1 MWKYHCHLLKIFL
14 SINFY
19 CRKKKR
25 YKQFKC
31 EPFVFLVRIYSLQH
45 EQVLVKLV
53 LQQNSFLAEEEDIRR
68 TYYANDSVK
77 TVLVTLR
84 RCISSQLLPK
94 TKMDLF
100 ERCVRFIIWFT
111 FLGDKIKSSVC
122 EYWICMNWQDC
133 KKNKGRRQILFRG
146 FFPLYGGVPQFRY
159 FCGYPAGKF
168 RWIVFD
174 GLTKMWGNKVSRT
187 ICFRLYWKFGLT
199 LYNKKHCQQ
208 RNNGP
213 KALTTLTHSTVWQF
227 KAEAEILIKLQLGFV
242 RQRARNTCLWQIH
255 VTILTNPCT
264 NFDKFI

>member
-100 ERCVRFIIWFT
+100 ERCVRFRSWFR
-111 FLGDKIKSSVC
+111 FVGDKIKSSVC

-146 FFPLYGGVPQFRY
+146 FLGPRGPLVEPSIPHPSRPVP
-159 FCGYPAGKF
+159 
-168 RWIVFD
+168 
-174 GLTKMWGNKVSRT
+174 S
-187 ICFRLYWKFGLT
+187 
-199 LYNKKHCQQ
+199 
-208 RNNGP
+208 RNNFSWVQRW
-213 KALTTLTHSTVWQF
+213 AVTLQ
-227 KAEAEILIKLQLGFV
+227 
-242 RQRARNTCLWQIH
+242 
-255 VTILTNPCT
+255 
-264 NFDKFI
+264 